1 MKVSLQWLRELVAS
15 EGALLEPEQLAER
28 LSIAGFEV
36 EAIEDLSA
44 ASAGVVVGFVQACE
58 PHADARKLSVCQ
70 VQIGADQPL
79 QIVCGAANVRSG
91 IHVAVAPVGTHLPAV
106 GLTIKAAELRGVA
119 SAGMIC
125 SLQELGLAES
135 SEGITIL
142 EDLLPVLPPIGAPL
156 GPALGLDDQV
166 LELAITANRP
176 DGLSMLGIAR
186 EVAALSGGHT
196 TLPPR
201 APAVA
206 ASALAVSG
214 ANAAAMEAGG
224 LFSVTALTDVKVAAS
239 PSWLQRRLERAG
251 LRPINNVVDITNLV
265 MLETG
270 QPLHAFDREALA
282 HLAPG
287 PADPAHLGLRQGR
300 DGETLVTLDGEQ
312 RSLDPEALLVTYGDQ
327 PIALAGVMGGAAEAV
342 NDGTTSVWLEAA
354 VFPSEAI
361 RRSSR
366 SVGLRSE
373 ASSRFEKGL
382 PRENTL
388 AAADRAVALLQEL
401 AGAQV
406 AGRWCHGSPEAPRP
420 PVFLNRDALHNLLG
434 SVVVEGEPQDLED
447 SRIEATLEALGCQL
461 EADDDGWSVTVPPQ
475 RALDLKREVDLI
487 EEVARLVGYD
497 QFDAHLPD
505 PLVPGG
511 LDPSQQAERRL
522 RRALCAAGL
531 QELSTLSLV
540 KAAPGR
546 IPLANPLLADTG
558 HLRDNLHEELL
569 QAARRNRQAFRPD
582 FWAFEIGRAY
592 LAAPGQ
598 ESAAVDPAAL
608 DPAVVDP
615 AAVDPVKVD
624 PTTIEERLLLGGIVC
639 GERRSERWS
648 TSGKPR
654 PPGYFE
660 ARGLLQAGL
669 QSLGLALEDRPAGGE
684 GAAPANLLH
693 PGRSA
698 QLVFEG
704 RPLGWFGQLHPAQ
717 ARELDLPD
725 GTYLFELPLAP
736 LLAAAIRPRRWQ
748 PSFAPFATVPPSER
762 DLALVVSRSV
772 TAAELLAAIRK
783 AGKPLLEQ
791 AELLDRYE
799 GAQVEEGCCSQAFRL
814 RYRAP
819 ERTLTDG
826 EVDAAHQKVVATL
839 ESRFGAKLRS

>member
-1 MKVSLQWLRELVAS
+1 MKVSLQWLRELVAND
-15 EGALLEPEQLAER
+15 GALLEPEQLAER

-36 EAIEDLSA
+36 EAIEDQAA
-44 ASAGVVVGFVQACE
+44 ASAGVVVGFVQTCE
-58 PHADARKLSVCQ
+58 PHGDANKLSVCQ

-119 SAGMIC
+119 SSGMIC

-135 SEGITIL
+135 SAGIAIL
-142 EDLLPVLPPIGAPL
+142 EDLLPAPPPIGSPL
-156 GPALGLDDQV
+156 APALGLDDQV

-176 DGLSMLGIAR
+176 DGLSMQGIAR
-186 EVAALSGGHT
+186 EVAALCGGKT

-224 LFSVTALTDVKVAAS
+224 LFSITSLTDLKVAAS
-239 PSWLQRRLERAG
+239 PSWLQRRLQRAG

-282 HLAPG
+282 RLAPG
-287 PADPAHLGLRQGR
+287 PADPAQLGLRQGR
-300 DGETLVTLDGEQ
+300 EGESLVTLDGEN
-312 RSLDPEALLVTYGDQ
+312 RPLGPEALVVTYADQ
-327 PIALAGVMGGAAEAV
+327 AIALAGVMGGAAEAV
-342 NDGTTSVWLEAA
+342 NEGTTSIWLEAA
-354 VFPSEAI
+354 VFASEAV

-401 AGAQV
+401 AGAHV
-406 AGRWCHGSPEAPRP
+406 EGRWWHGLPEAPTP
-420 PVFLNRDALHNLLG
+420 PVVLNRDALHNLLG
-434 SVVVEGEPQDLED
+434 PVLVGGEAQDLDD
-447 SRIEATLEALGCQL
+447 SRIEATLKALGCQL
-461 EADDDGWSVTVPPQ
+461 EPNDDGWSVTVPAQ

-497 QFDAHLPD
+497 QFDVHLPD

-511 LDPSQQAERRL
+511 LDPTQQAERRL

-540 KAAPGR
+540 KAAKGR
-546 IPLANPLLADTG
+546 ISLANPLLADTG

-582 FWAFEIGRAY
+582 FWAFEIGRVY

-598 ESAAVDPAAL
+598 EAAATDSA
-608 DPAVVDP
+608 
-615 AAVDPVKVD
+615 K
-624 PTTIEERLLLGGIVC
+624 IEERLLLGGIVC
-639 GERRSERWS
+639 GERRSELWS
-648 TSGKPR
+648 SSGQPR
-654 PPGYFE
+654 PPSYFE

-669 QSLGLALEDRPAGGE
+669 QSLGLALEDRPALEQGVV
-684 GAAPANLLH
+684 GAPPADLLH

-704 RPLGWFGQLHPAQ
+704 RPLGWFGQLHPAR
-717 ARELDLPD
+717 ARELDLSD

-748 PSFAPFATVPPSER
+748 PSFTPFATVPPSER
-762 DLALVVSRSV
+762 DLALVVSRSL

-799 GAQVEEGCCSQAFRL
+799 GAQVEAGYCSQAFRL

-819 ERTLTDG
+819 DRTLTDG
-826 EVDAAHQKVVATL
+826 EVDGAHQQVVASL

>member
-1 MKVSLQWLRELVAS
+1 MKVSLQWLRELVAND
-15 EGALLEPEQLAER
+15 AAQLEPEQLAER
-28 LSIAGFEV
+28 LSMAGFEV
-36 EAIEDLSA
+36 EAIENLA
-44 ASAGVVVGFVQACE
+44 AACAGVVVGFVQTCE
-58 PHADARKLSVCQ
+58 PHADALKLSVCQ

-106 GLTIKAAELRGVA
+106 GLTIKAAELRGVT

-125 SLQELGLAES
+125 SLQELGLAS
-135 SEGITIL
+135 SSDGIAIL
-142 EDLLPVLPPIGAPL
+142 EDLLPILPPIGAPL
-156 GPALGLDDQV
+156 GPALGLDDHV

-176 DGLSMLGIAR
+176 DGLSMQGIAR
-186 EVAALSGGHT
+186 EVAALCGGHT

-206 ASALAVSG
+206 ASALAVAG
-214 ANAAAMEAGG
+214 AAATAMEAGG
-224 LFSVTALTDVKVAAS
+224 FFSVTALKNVKVAAS
-239 PSWLQRRLERAG
+239 PSWLQRRLQRAG

-270 QPLHAFDREALA
+270 QPLHGFDREALA
-282 HLAPG
+282 RLAPG
-287 PADPAHLGLRQGR
+287 PADPAQLGLRQGR
-300 DGETLVTLDGEQ
+300 EGESLVTLDGET
-312 RSLDPEALLVTYGDQ
+312 RPLGPEALLVTYADQ

-342 NDGTTSVWLEAA
+342 NEDTTNLWLEAA
-354 VFPSEAI
+354 VFASEAV

-373 ASSRFEKGL
+373 ASSRFEKGVS
-382 PRENTL
+382 RQNTL

-401 AGAQV
+401 AGAQIE
-406 AGRWCHGSPEAPRP
+406 GRWCHGGPEAPIT
-420 PVFLNRDALHNLLG
+420 PVVLNRDALHNLLG
-434 SVVVEGEPQDLED
+434 PVVVEGEPRDLED
-447 SRIEATLEALGCQL
+447 SRIEATLQALGCQL
-461 EADDDGWSVTVPPQ
+461 ESNDHGWTVTVPAQ

-505 PLVPGG
+505 PLLPGG

-522 RRALCAAGL
+522 RRALCAVGL

-540 KAAPGR
+540 KAARGR

-569 QAARRNRQAFRPD
+569 QAARRNLQAFRAD
-582 FWAFEIGRAY
+582 FWAFEIGRVY
-592 LAAPGQ
+592 LAPPGQ
-598 ESAAVDPAAL
+598 EPAAGAP
-608 DPAVVDP
+608 PAI
-615 AAVDPVKVD
+615 D

-639 GERRSERWS
+639 GERRNERWS
-648 TSGKPR
+648 SSGQPR
-654 PPGYFE
+654 PPGYFA

-669 QSLGLALEDRPAGGE
+669 QSLGLILEDR
-684 GAAPANLLH
+684 AAPQQGIVGAPAADLLH

-704 RPLGWFGQLHPAQ
+704 RPLGWFGQLHPAR

-725 GTYLFELPLAP
+725 ETYLFELPLAP

-748 PSFAPFATVPPSER
+748 PAFAPFATFPPSER
-762 DLALVVSRSV
+762 DLALVVSRSLM
-772 TAAELLAAIRK
+772 AAELLAAIRK

-799 GAQVEEGCCSQAFRL
+799 GAQLEEGFCSQAFRL

-819 ERTLTDG
+819 DRTLTDG
-826 EVDAAHQKVVATL
+826 EVDAAHQQIVTSL
-839 ESRFGAKLRS
+839 ESRFDARLRS

>member
-1 MKVSLQWLRELVAS
+1 MKVSLQWLGELVAND
-15 EGALLEPEQLAER
+15 GALLEPEQLAER

-36 EAIEDLSA
+36 EAIEDQAA
-44 ASAGVVVGFVQACE
+44 ASAGVVVGFVQTCE
-58 PHADARKLSVCQ
+58 PHGDANKLSVCQ

-119 SAGMIC
+119 SSGMIC

-135 SEGITIL
+135 SAGIAIL
-142 EDLLPVLPPIGAPL
+142 EDLLPAPPPIGSPL
-156 GPALGLDDQV
+156 AQALGLDDQV

-176 DGLSMLGIAR
+176 DGLSMQGIAR
-186 EVAALSGGHT
+186 EVAALCGGQT

-224 LFSVTALTDVKVAAS
+224 LFSVTSLTDLKVAAS
-239 PSWLQRRLERAG
+239 PSWLQRRLQRAG

-282 HLAPG
+282 RLAPG
-287 PADPAHLGLRQGR
+287 PADPAQLGLRQGR
-300 DGETLVTLDGEQ
+300 EGESLVTLDGEN
-312 RSLDPEALLVTYGDQ
+312 RPLGPEALLVTYADQ
-327 PIALAGVMGGAAEAV
+327 AIALAGVMGGAAEAV
-342 NDGTTSVWLEAA
+342 NEGTTSIWLEAA
-354 VFPSEAI
+354 VFASEAV

-401 AGAQV
+401 AGAHV
-406 AGRWCHGSPEAPRP
+406 EGRWWHGRPEAPTP
-420 PVFLNRDALHNLLG
+420 PVVLNRDALHNLLG
-434 SVVVEGEPQDLED
+434 PVLVRGEPRDLED
-447 SRIEATLEALGCQL
+447 SRIEGTLKALGCQL
-461 EADDDGWSVTVPPQ
+461 EPNDDGWSVTVPAQ

-497 QFDAHLPD
+497 QFDVHLPD

-511 LDPSQQAERRL
+511 LDPTQQAERRL
-522 RRALCAAGL
+522 RRSLCAAGL

-540 KAAPGR
+540 KAAKGR
-546 IPLANPLLADTG
+546 ISLANPLLADTG

-582 FWAFEIGRAY
+582 FWAFEIGRVY

-598 ESAAVDPAAL
+598 EAAAPDPATD
-608 DPAVVDP
+608 DPATDDPVPTDP
-615 AAVDPVKVD
+615 A
-624 PTTIEERLLLGGIVC
+624 TIEERLLLGGIVC
-639 GERRSERWS
+639 GERRSELWS
-648 TSGKPR
+648 SSGQPR
-654 PPGYFE
+654 PPSYFE

-669 QSLGLALEDRPAGGE
+669 QSLGLALEDRPALEQGVV
-684 GAAPANLLH
+684 GAPPADLLH

-704 RPLGWFGQLHPAQ
+704 RPLGWFGQLHPAR
-717 ARELDLPD
+717 ARELDLSD
-725 GTYLFELPLAP
+725 ETYLFELPLAP

-748 PSFAPFATVPPSER
+748 PSFTPFATVPPSER
-762 DLALVVSRSV
+762 DLALVVSRSL

-799 GAQVEEGCCSQAFRL
+799 GAQVEAGYCSQAFRL

-819 ERTLTDG
+819 DRTLTDG
-826 EVDAAHQKVVATL
+826 EVDAAHQKVVASL

>member
-1 MKVSLQWLRELVAS
+1 MKVSLQWLRELVAGD
-15 EGALLEPEQLAER
+15 GALLEPEQLAER

-36 EAIEDLSA
+36 EAIEDLA
-44 ASAGVVVGFVQACE
+44 ATSAGVVVGFVQTCE
-58 PHADARKLSVCQ
+58 PHADALKLSVCQ
-70 VQIGADQPL
+70 VQIGTDQPL

-135 SEGITIL
+135 SEGIAIL
-142 EDLLPVLPPIGAPL
+142 EDLLPQLPPIGSPL
-156 GPALGLDDQV
+156 APALGLDDQV

-176 DGLSMLGIAR
+176 DGLSMQGIAR
-186 EVAALSGGHT
+186 EVAALCGGHT

-214 ANAAAMEAGG
+214 AAAAAMEAGG
-224 LFSVTALTDVKVAAS
+224 LFSVTALTDVKVAVS
-239 PSWLQRRLERAG
+239 PSWLQRRLQRAG

-270 QPLHAFDREALA
+270 QPLHGFDREALA

-287 PADPAHLGLRQGR
+287 PADPALMGLRQGR
-300 DGETLVTLDGEQ
+300 DGESLETLDGEN
-312 RSLDPEALLVTYGDQ
+312 RPLGPEALLVTYNDQ

-342 NDGTTSVWLEAA
+342 NENTTTLWLEAA
-354 VFPSEAI
+354 VFASEAV

-382 PRENTL
+382 PSQNTL

-406 AGRWCHGSPEAPRP
+406 GGRWCHGRPETPIAP
-420 PVFLNRDALHNLLG
+420 VVLNRDALHNLLG
-434 SVVVEGEPQDLED
+434 PVVVEGEPQDLED

-461 EADDDGWSVTVPPQ
+461 EAMDHGWSVTVPAQ
-475 RALDLKREVDLI
+475 RALDLRREVDLI

-531 QELSTLSLV
+531 HELSTLSLV
-540 KAAPGR
+540 KAAKGR

-582 FWAFEIGRAY
+582 FWAFEIGRVY

-598 ESAAVDPAAL
+598 EAAAIDPAA
-608 DPAVVDP
+608 
-615 AAVDPVKVD
+615 
-624 PTTIEERLLLGGIVC
+624 IEERLLLGGIVC
-639 GERRSERWS
+639 GERRNERWS
-648 TSGKPR
+648 SSGQPR

-660 ARGLLQAGL
+660 ARGVLQAGL
-669 QSLGLALEDRPAGGE
+669 ESLGLALEDRPALEQGVV
-684 GAAPANLLH
+684 GAPPADLLH
-693 PGRSA
+693 PGRSS

-762 DLALVVSRSV
+762 DLALVVSRSL

-799 GAQVEEGCCSQAFRL
+799 GAQVEEGCCSQAFHL

-819 ERTLTDG
+819 DRTLTDG
-826 EVDAAHQKVVATL
+826 EVDAAHQKIVTTL
-839 ESRFGAKLRS
+839 ESRFGARLRC

>member
-1 MKVSLQWLRELVAS
+1 M
-15 EGALLEPEQLAER
+15 
-28 LSIAGFEV
+28 
-36 EAIEDLSA
+36 
-44 ASAGVVVGFVQACE
+44 
-58 PHADARKLSVCQ
+58 
-70 VQIGADQPL
+70 
-79 QIVCGAANVRSG
+79 
-91 IHVAVAPVGTHLPAV
+91 
-106 GLTIKAAELRGVA
+106 
-119 SAGMIC
+119 
-125 SLQELGLAES
+125 
-135 SEGITIL
+135 
-142 EDLLPVLPPIGAPL
+142 
-156 GPALGLDDQV
+156 

-176 DGLSMLGIAR
+176 DGLSMQGIAR
-186 EVAALSGGHT
+186 EVAALCGGKT

-206 ASALAVSG
+206 ASSLAVSG
-214 ANAAAMEAGG
+214 ANAAAMEVGG
-224 LFSVTALTDVKVAAS
+224 LFSITSLTDLKVAAS
-239 PSWLQRRLERAG
+239 PSWLQRRLQRAG

-282 HLAPG
+282 RLAPG
-287 PADPAHLGLRQGR
+287 PADPAQLGLRQGR
-300 DGETLVTLDGEQ
+300 EGESLVTLDGEN
-312 RSLDPEALLVTYGDQ
+312 RPLGPEALVVTYADQ
-327 PIALAGVMGGAAEAV
+327 AIALAGVMGGAAEAV
-342 NDGTTSVWLEAA
+342 NEGTTSIWLEAA
-354 VFPSEAI
+354 VFASEAV

-401 AGAQV
+401 AGAHV
-406 AGRWCHGSPEAPRP
+406 EGRWWHGLPEAPTP
-420 PVFLNRDALHNLLG
+420 PVVLNRDALHNLLG
-434 SVVVEGEPQDLED
+434 PVLVGGEVQDLDD
-447 SRIEATLEALGCQL
+447 SRIEATLKALGCQL
-461 EADDDGWSVTVPPQ
+461 EPNDDGWSVTVPAQ

-497 QFDAHLPD
+497 QFDVHLPD

-511 LDPSQQAERRL
+511 LDPTQQAERRL

-540 KAAPGR
+540 KAAKGR
-546 IPLANPLLADTG
+546 ISLANPLLADTG

-582 FWAFEIGRAY
+582 FWAFEIGRVY

-598 ESAAVDPAAL
+598 EAAATDSA
-608 DPAVVDP
+608 
-615 AAVDPVKVD
+615 K
-624 PTTIEERLLLGGIVC
+624 IEERLLLGGIVC
-639 GERRSERWS
+639 GERRSELWS
-648 TSGKPR
+648 SSGQPR
-654 PPGYFE
+654 PPSYFE

-669 QSLGLALEDRPAGGE
+669 QSLGLALEDRPALEQGVV
-684 GAAPANLLH
+684 GAPPADLLH

-704 RPLGWFGQLHPAQ
+704 RPLGWFGQLHPAR
-717 ARELDLPD
+717 ARELDLSD

-748 PSFAPFATVPPSER
+748 PSFTPFATVPPSER
-762 DLALVVSRSV
+762 DLALVVSRSL

-799 GAQVEEGCCSQAFRL
+799 GAQVAAGYCSQAFRL

-819 ERTLTDG
+819 DRTLTDG
-826 EVDAAHQKVVATL
+826 EVDGAHQQVVASL

>member
-1 MKVSLQWLRELVAS
+1 
-15 EGALLEPEQLAER
+15 
-28 LSIAGFEV
+28 
-36 EAIEDLSA
+36 
-44 ASAGVVVGFVQACE
+44 
-58 PHADARKLSVCQ
+58 
-70 VQIGADQPL
+70 
-79 QIVCGAANVRSG
+79 
-91 IHVAVAPVGTHLPAV
+91 
-106 GLTIKAAELRGVA
+106 
-119 SAGMIC
+119 
-125 SLQELGLAES
+125 
-135 SEGITIL
+135 
-142 EDLLPVLPPIGAPL
+142 
-156 GPALGLDDQV
+156 
-166 LELAITANRP
+166 
-176 DGLSMLGIAR
+176 
-186 EVAALSGGHT
+186 
-196 TLPPR
+196 
-201 APAVA
+201 VA

-224 LFSVTALTDVKVAAS
+224 LFSITSLTDLKVAAS
-239 PSWLQRRLERAG
+239 PSWLQRRLQRAG

-282 HLAPG
+282 RLAPG
-287 PADPAHLGLRQGR
+287 PADPAQLGLRQGR
-300 DGETLVTLDGEQ
+300 EGENLVTLDGEN
-312 RSLDPEALLVTYGDQ
+312 RPLSPEALLVTYADQ
-327 PIALAGVMGGAAEAV
+327 AIALAGVMGGAAEAV
-342 NDGTTSVWLEAA
+342 NDGTTSIWLEAA
-354 VFPSEAI
+354 VFASEAV

-401 AGAQV
+401 AGAHV
-406 AGRWCHGSPEAPRP
+406 EGRWWHGRPEAPTP
-420 PVFLNRDALHNLLG
+420 PVVLNRDALHNLLG
-434 SVVVEGEPQDLED
+434 PVLVGGEPQDLAD
-447 SRIEATLEALGCQL
+447 SRIEATLKALGCQL
-461 EADDDGWSVTVPPQ
+461 EADDDGWSVTVPAQ

-497 QFDAHLPD
+497 QFDVHLPD

-511 LDPSQQAERRL
+511 LDPTQQAERRL

-540 KAAPGR
+540 KAAKGR
-546 IPLANPLLADTG
+546 ISLANPLLADTG

-582 FWAFEIGRAY
+582 FWAFEIGRVY

-598 ESAAVDPAAL
+598 EAAATDPA
-608 DPAVVDP
+608 
-615 AAVDPVKVD
+615 
-624 PTTIEERLLLGGIVC
+624 TIEERLLLGGIVC
-639 GERRSERWS
+639 GERRSELWS
-648 TSGKPR
+648 SSGQPR
-654 PPGYFE
+654 PPSYFE

-669 QSLGLALEDRPAGGE
+669 QSLGLALEDRPALEQGVI
-684 GAAPANLLH
+684 GAPPFDLLH

-704 RPLGWFGQLHPAQ
+704 RPLGWFGQLHPAR
-717 ARELDLPD
+717 ARELDLSD
-725 GTYLFELPLAP
+725 GTYLFELLLAP

-748 PSFAPFATVPPSER
+748 PSFTPFATVPPSER
-762 DLALVVSRSV
+762 DLALVVSRSL

-799 GAQVEEGCCSQAFRL
+799 GAQVAAGYCSQAFRL

-819 ERTLTDG
+819 DRTLTDG
-826 EVDAAHQKVVATL
+826 EVDAAHQKVVASL

>member
-1 MKVSLQWLRELVAS
+1 MKVSLQWLRELVAND
-15 EGALLEPEQLAER
+15 GALLEPEQLAER

-36 EAIEDLSA
+36 EAIEDQSA
-44 ASAGVVVGFVQACE
+44 ASAGVVVGFVQTCE
-58 PHADARKLSVCQ
+58 PHGDANKLSVCQ

-119 SAGMIC
+119 SSGMIC

-135 SEGITIL
+135 SAGIAIL
-142 EDLLPVLPPIGAPL
+142 EDLLPAPPPIGSPL
-156 GPALGLDDQV
+156 AQALGLDDQV

-176 DGLSMLGIAR
+176 DGLSMQGIAR
-186 EVAALSGGHT
+186 EVAALCGGQT

-224 LFSVTALTDVKVAAS
+224 LFSVTSLTDLKVAAS
-239 PSWLQRRLERAG
+239 PSWLQRRLQRAG

-282 HLAPG
+282 RLAPG
-287 PADPAHLGLRQGR
+287 PADPAQLGLRQGR
-300 DGETLVTLDGEQ
+300 EGESLVTLDGEN
-312 RSLDPEALLVTYGDQ
+312 RPLGPEALLVTYADHA
-327 PIALAGVMGGAAEAV
+327 IALAGVMGGAAEAV
-342 NDGTTSVWLEAA
+342 NEGTTSIWLEAA
-354 VFPSEAI
+354 VFASEAV

-401 AGAQV
+401 AGAHV
-406 AGRWCHGSPEAPRP
+406 EGRWVHGRPEAPTP
-420 PVFLNRDALHNLLG
+420 PVVLNRDALHNLLG
-434 SVVVEGEPQDLED
+434 PVLVGGEAQDLED
-447 SRIEATLEALGCQL
+447 SRIEGTLKALGCQL
-461 EADDDGWSVTVPPQ
+461 EADDGGWSVTVPAQ

-497 QFDAHLPD
+497 QFDVHLPD

-511 LDPSQQAERRL
+511 LDPTQQAERRL
-522 RRALCAAGL
+522 RRSLCAAGL

-540 KAAPGR
+540 KAAKGR
-546 IPLANPLLADTG
+546 ISLANPLLADTG

-582 FWAFEIGRAY
+582 FWAFEIGRVY

-598 ESAAVDPAAL
+598 EAAATDPA
-608 DPAVVDP
+608 
-615 AAVDPVKVD
+615 
-624 PTTIEERLLLGGIVC
+624 TIEERLLLGGIVC
-639 GERRSERWS
+639 GERRSELWS
-648 TSGKPR
+648 SSGQPR
-654 PPGYFE
+654 PPSYFE

-669 QSLGLALEDRPAGGE
+669 QSLGLALEDRPALEQGVV
-684 GAAPANLLH
+684 GAPPADLLH

-704 RPLGWFGQLHPAQ
+704 RPLGWFGQLHPAR
-717 ARELDLPD
+717 ARELDLSD
-725 GTYLFELPLAP
+725 ETYLFELPLAP

-748 PSFAPFATVPPSER
+748 PSFTPFATVPPSER
-762 DLALVVSRSV
+762 DLALVVSRSL

-799 GAQVEEGCCSQAFRL
+799 GAQVEAGYCSQAFRL

-819 ERTLTDG
+819 DRTLTDG
-826 EVDAAHQKVVATL
+826 EVDAAHQKVVASL

>member
-1 MKVSLQWLRELVAS
+1 MKVSLQWLGELVAND
-15 EGALLEPEQLAER
+15 GALLEPEQLAER

-36 EAIEDLSA
+36 EAIEDQAA
-44 ASAGVVVGFVQACE
+44 ASAGVVVGFVQTCE
-58 PHADARKLSVCQ
+58 PHGDANKLSVCQ
-70 VQIGADQPL
+70 VQIGADQLL

-119 SAGMIC
+119 SSGMIC

-135 SEGITIL
+135 SAGIAIL
-142 EDLLPVLPPIGAPL
+142 EDLLPAPPPIGSPL
-156 GPALGLDDQV
+156 AQALGLDDQV

-176 DGLSMLGIAR
+176 DGLSMQGIAR
-186 EVAALSGGHT
+186 EVAALCGGQT

-224 LFSVTALTDVKVAAS
+224 LFSVTSLTDLKVAAS
-239 PSWLQRRLERAG
+239 PSWLQRRLQRAG

-270 QPLHAFDREALA
+270 QPLHAFDRKALA
-282 HLAPG
+282 RLAPG
-287 PADPAHLGLRQGR
+287 PADPAQLGLRQGR
-300 DGETLVTLDGEQ
+300 EGESLVTLDGEN
-312 RSLDPEALLVTYGDQ
+312 RPLGPEALLVTYADQ
-327 PIALAGVMGGAAEAV
+327 AIALAGVMGGAAEAV
-342 NDGTTSVWLEAA
+342 NEGTTSIWLEAA
-354 VFPSEAI
+354 VFASEAV

-401 AGAQV
+401 AGAHV
-406 AGRWCHGSPEAPRP
+406 EGRWVHGRPEAPTP
-420 PVFLNRDALHNLLG
+420 PVVLNRDALHNLLG
-434 SVVVEGEPQDLED
+434 PVLVGGEAQDLED
-447 SRIEATLEALGCQL
+447 SRIEGTLKALGCQL
-461 EADDDGWSVTVPPQ
+461 EPNDDGWSVTVPAQ

-497 QFDAHLPD
+497 QFDVHLPD

-511 LDPSQQAERRL
+511 LDPTQQAERRL

-540 KAAPGR
+540 KAAKGR
-546 IPLANPLLADTG
+546 ISLANPLLADTG

-582 FWAFEIGRAY
+582 FWAFEIGRVY

-598 ESAAVDPAAL
+598 EAAATDPA
-608 DPAVVDP
+608 
-615 AAVDPVKVD
+615 
-624 PTTIEERLLLGGIVC
+624 TIEERLLLGGIVC
-639 GERRSERWS
+639 GERRSELWS
-648 TSGKPR
+648 SSGQPR
-654 PPGYFE
+654 PPSYFE

-669 QSLGLALEDRPAGGE
+669 QSLGLALEDRPALEQGVV
-684 GAAPANLLH
+684 GAPPADLLH

-704 RPLGWFGQLHPAQ
+704 RPLGWFGQLHPAR
-717 ARELDLPD
+717 ARELDLSD
-725 GTYLFELPLAP
+725 ESYLFELPLAP

-748 PSFAPFATVPPSER
+748 PSFTPFATVPPSER
-762 DLALVVSRSV
+762 DLALVVSRSL

-799 GAQVEEGCCSQAFRL
+799 GAQVEAGYCSQAFRL

-819 ERTLTDG
+819 DRTLTDG
-826 EVDAAHQKVVATL
+826 EVDAAHQKVVASL

>member
-1 MKVSLQWLRELVAS
+1 MKVSLQWLGELVAND
-15 EGALLEPEQLAER
+15 GALLEPEQLAER

-36 EAIEDLSA
+36 EAIEDQAA
-44 ASAGVVVGFVQACE
+44 ASAGVVVGFVQTCE
-58 PHADARKLSVCQ
+58 PHGDANKLSVCQ

-119 SAGMIC
+119 SSGMIC

-135 SEGITIL
+135 SAGIAIL
-142 EDLLPVLPPIGAPL
+142 EDLLPAPPPIGSPL
-156 GPALGLDDQV
+156 AQALGLDDQV

-176 DGLSMLGIAR
+176 DGLSMQGIAR
-186 EVAALSGGHT
+186 EVAALCGGQT

-224 LFSVTALTDVKVAAS
+224 LFSVTSLTDLKVAAS
-239 PSWLQRRLERAG
+239 PSWLQRRLQRAG

-282 HLAPG
+282 RLAPG
-287 PADPAHLGLRQGR
+287 PADPAQLGLRQGR
-300 DGETLVTLDGEQ
+300 EGESLVTLDGEN
-312 RSLDPEALLVTYGDQ
+312 RPLGPEALLVTYADQ
-327 PIALAGVMGGAAEAV
+327 AIALAGVMGGAAEAV
-342 NDGTTSVWLEAA
+342 NEGTTSIWLEAA
-354 VFPSEAI
+354 VFASEAV

-401 AGAQV
+401 AGAHV
-406 AGRWCHGSPEAPRP
+406 EGRWVHGRPEAPTP
-420 PVFLNRDALHNLLG
+420 PVVLNRDALHNLLG
-434 SVVVEGEPQDLED
+434 PVLVGGEAQDLED
-447 SRIEATLEALGCQL
+447 SRIEGTLKALGCQL
-461 EADDDGWSVTVPPQ
+461 EADDGGWSVTVPAQ

-497 QFDAHLPD
+497 QFDVHLPD

-511 LDPSQQAERRL
+511 LDPTQQAERRL
-522 RRALCAAGL
+522 RRSLCAAGL

-540 KAAPGR
+540 KAAKGR
-546 IPLANPLLADTG
+546 ISLANPLLADTG

-582 FWAFEIGRAY
+582 FWAFEIGRVY

-598 ESAAVDPAAL
+598 EAAATDPA
-608 DPAVVDP
+608 
-615 AAVDPVKVD
+615 
-624 PTTIEERLLLGGIVC
+624 TIEERLLLGGIVC
-639 GERRSERWS
+639 GERRSELWS
-648 TSGKPR
+648 SSGQPR
-654 PPGYFE
+654 PPSYFE

-669 QSLGLALEDRPAGGE
+669 QSLGLALEDRPALEQGVV
-684 GAAPANLLH
+684 GAPPADLLH

-704 RPLGWFGQLHPAQ
+704 RPLGWFGQLHPAR
-717 ARELDLPD
+717 ARELDLSD
-725 GTYLFELPLAP
+725 ETYLFELPLAP

-748 PSFAPFATVPPSER
+748 PSFTPFATVPPSER
-762 DLALVVSRSV
+762 DLALVVSRSL

-799 GAQVEEGCCSQAFRL
+799 GAQVEAGYCSQAFRL

-819 ERTLTDG
+819 DRTLTDG
-826 EVDAAHQKVVATL
+826 EVDAAHQKVVASL

>member
-1 MKVSLQWLRELVAS
+1 MKVSLQWLRELVAND
-15 EGALLEPEQLAER
+15 GALLEPEQLAER

-36 EAIEDLSA
+36 ETIEDQAA
-44 ASAGVVVGFVQACE
+44 ASAGVVVGFVQTCE
-58 PHADARKLSVCQ
+58 PHADANKLSVCQ

-119 SAGMIC
+119 SSGMIC

-135 SEGITIL
+135 SAGIAIL
-142 EDLLPVLPPIGAPL
+142 EDLLPAPPPIGSPL
-156 GPALGLDDQV
+156 APALGLDDQV

-176 DGLSMLGIAR
+176 DGLSMQGIAR
-186 EVAALSGGHT
+186 EVAALCGGQT

-224 LFSVTALTDVKVAAS
+224 LFSITSLTDLKVAAS
-239 PSWLQRRLERAG
+239 PSWLQRRLQRAG
-251 LRPINNVVDITNLV
+251 LRPINNVVDNLV
-265 MLETG
+265 MFETG
-270 QPLHAFDREALA
+270 QPLHAFDRDALA
-282 HLAPG
+282 RLAPG
-287 PADPAHLGLRQGR
+287 PADPAQLGLRQGR
-300 DGETLVTLDGEQ
+300 EGESLVTLDGEN
-312 RSLDPEALLVTYGDQ
+312 RPLGPEALLVTYADQ
-327 PIALAGVMGGAAEAV
+327 AIALAGVMGGAAEAV
-342 NDGTTSVWLEAA
+342 NEGTTCIWLEAA
-354 VFPSEAI
+354 VFASEAV

-406 AGRWCHGSPEAPRP
+406 EGRWCHGRPEAPIA
-420 PVFLNRDALHNLLG
+420 PVVLNRDALHNLLG
-434 SVVVEGEPQDLED
+434 PVLVGGEPQDLDD
-447 SRIEATLEALGCQL
+447 SRIEATLKALGCQL
-461 EADDDGWSVTVPPQ
+461 EPNDDGWSVTVPAQ

-497 QFDAHLPD
+497 QFDVHLPD

-511 LDPSQQAERRL
+511 LNPTQLAERRL

-540 KAAPGR
+540 KAAKGR
-546 IPLANPLLADTG
+546 ISLANPLLADTG

-582 FWAFEIGRAY
+582 FWAFEIGRVY

-598 ESAAVDPAAL
+598 EAAATDPA
-608 DPAVVDP
+608 
-615 AAVDPVKVD
+615 K
-624 PTTIEERLLLGGIVC
+624 IEERLLLGGIVC
-639 GERRSERWS
+639 GERCSELWS
-648 TSGKPR
+648 SSGQPR
-654 PPGYFE
+654 PPSYFE
-660 ARGLLQAGL
+660 ARGLLQAGV
-669 QSLGLALEDRPAGGE
+669 QSLGLALEDRPALEQGVV
-684 GAAPANLLH
+684 GAPPADLLH

-704 RPLGWFGQLHPAQ
+704 RPLGWFGQLHPAR
-717 ARELDLPD
+717 ARELDLSD

-748 PSFAPFATVPPSER
+748 PSFTPFATVPPSER
-762 DLALVVSRSV
+762 DLALVVSRSL

-799 GAQVEEGCCSQAFRL
+799 GAQVEAGYCSQAFRL

-819 ERTLTDG
+819 DRTLTDG
-826 EVDAAHQKVVATL
+826 EVDGAHQKVVANL
-839 ESRFGAKLRS
+839 EARFGAKLRS

>member
-1 MKVSLQWLRELVAS
+1 MKVSLQWLRELVAND
-15 EGALLEPEQLAER
+15 GALLEPEQLAER

-36 EAIEDLSA
+36 EAIEDQAA
-44 ASAGVVVGFVQACE
+44 ASAGVVVGFVQTCE
-58 PHADARKLSVCQ
+58 PHGDANKLSVCQ

-119 SAGMIC
+119 SSGMIC

-135 SEGITIL
+135 SAGIAIL
-142 EDLLPVLPPIGAPL
+142 EDLLPAPPPIGSPL
-156 GPALGLDDQV
+156 AQALGLDDQV

-176 DGLSMLGIAR
+176 DGLSMQGIAR
-186 EVAALSGGHT
+186 EVAALCGGQT

-224 LFSVTALTDVKVAAS
+224 LFSVTSLVDLKVAAS
-239 PSWLQRRLERAG
+239 PSWLQRRLQRAG

-282 HLAPG
+282 RLAPG
-287 PADPAHLGLRQGR
+287 PADPAQLGLRQGR
-300 DGETLVTLDGEQ
+300 EGESLMTLDGEN
-312 RSLDPEALLVTYGDQ
+312 RPLGPEALLVTYADQ
-327 PIALAGVMGGAAEAV
+327 AIALAGVMGGAAEAV
-342 NDGTTSVWLEAA
+342 NEGTTSIWLEAA
-354 VFPSEAI
+354 VFASEAV

-382 PRENTL
+382 PRANTL

-401 AGAQV
+401 AGAHV
-406 AGRWCHGSPEAPRP
+406 EGRWWHGRPEAPTP
-420 PVFLNRDALHNLLG
+420 PVVLNRDALHNLLG
-434 SVVVEGEPQDLED
+434 PVLVGGEAQDLED
-447 SRIEATLEALGCQL
+447 SRIEGTLKALGCQL
-461 EADDDGWSVTVPPQ
+461 EADDGGWSVTVPAQ

-497 QFDAHLPD
+497 QFDVHLPD

-511 LDPSQQAERRL
+511 LDPTQQAERRL
-522 RRALCAAGL
+522 RRSLCAAGL

-540 KAAPGR
+540 KAAKGR
-546 IPLANPLLADTG
+546 ISLANPLLADTG

-582 FWAFEIGRAY
+582 FWAFEIGRVY

-598 ESAAVDPAAL
+598 EAAATDPA
-608 DPAVVDP
+608 
-615 AAVDPVKVD
+615 
-624 PTTIEERLLLGGIVC
+624 TIEERLLLGGIVC
-639 GERRSERWS
+639 GERRSELWS
-648 TSGKPR
+648 SSGQPR
-654 PPGYFE
+654 PPSYFE

-669 QSLGLALEDRPAGGE
+669 QSLGLALEDRPALEQGVV
-684 GAAPANLLH
+684 GAPPADLLH

-704 RPLGWFGQLHPAQ
+704 RPLGWFGQLHPAR
-717 ARELDLPD
+717 ARELDLSD
-725 GTYLFELPLAP
+725 ESYLFELPLAP

-748 PSFAPFATVPPSER
+748 PSFTPFATVPPSER
-762 DLALVVSRSV
+762 DLALVVSRSL

-799 GAQVEEGCCSQAFRL
+799 GAQVEAGYCSQAFRL

-819 ERTLTDG
+819 DRTLTDG
-826 EVDAAHQKVVATL
+826 EVDAAHQKVVASL

>member
-1 MKVSLQWLRELVAS
+1 MKVSLQWLKELVDGD
-15 EGALLEPEQLAER
+15 GALLEPQLLAER
-28 LSIAGFEV
+28 LSVAGFEV
-36 EAIEDLSA
+36 EAIEDLAA

-70 VQIGADQPL
+70 VDIGGDQPL
-79 QIVCGAANVRSG
+79 QIVCGAANVRAG
-91 IHVAVAPVGTHLPAV
+91 IHVPVAPVGTHLPAV

-125 SLQELGLAES
+125 SLQELGLADS
-135 SEGITIL
+135 SEGIAIL
-142 EDLLPVLPPIGAPL
+142 DEMLSVVPPIGSSLA
-156 GPALGLDDQV
+156 PALGLDDQV

-186 EVAALSGGHT
+186 EVAALSGGRT

-201 APAVA
+201 APAMA
-206 ASALAVSG
+206 ASELAVSS
-214 ANAAAMEAGG
+214 AAAAAMEAGG
-224 LFSVTALTDVKVAAS
+224 LFSVTALTGIQVAAS

-270 QPLHAFDREALA
+270 QPLHAFDRDALA
-282 HLAPG
+282 RLGQG
-287 PADPAHLGLRQGR
+287 PADPAGLGLRQGR
-300 DGETLVTLDGEQ
+300 DGERFVSLDAEE
-312 RSLDPEALLVTYGDQ
+312 RSLSPEALVVTYGDQ

-342 NDGTTSVWLEAA
+342 NEGTTSLWLEAA
-354 VFPSEAI
+354 VFASEAV

-382 PRENTL
+382 PREGTL

-401 AGAQV
+401 AGAKLE
-406 AGRWCHGSPEAPRP
+406 GRWLHARPEPARP
-420 PVFLNRDALHNLLG
+420 PLRLHRDALHNLLG
-434 SVVVEGEPQDLED
+434 PVVVDGEPQDLED

-461 EADDDGWSVTVPPQ
+461 EADDEGWAVTVPPQ

-505 PLVPGG
+505 PLTPGG
-511 LDPSQQAERRL
+511 LDPIQLAERRL
-522 RRALCAAGL
+522 RRALCANGL

-558 HLRDNLHEELL
+558 HLRDNLHDELL

-582 FWAFEIGRAY
+582 FWAFEIGRIY
-592 LAAPGQ
+592 LAAPG
-598 ESAAVDPAAL
+598 EAADAVDPA
-608 DPAVVDP
+608 
-615 AAVDPVKVD
+615 
-624 PTTIEERLLLGGIVC
+624 TIEERLLLAGIVC

-648 TSGKPR
+648 SSGKAR
-654 PPGYFE
+654 PPGYFD
-660 ARGLLQAGL
+660 ARGLLQAAL
-669 QSLGLALEDRPAGGE
+669 QSLGLALEDRPAPEQGP
-684 GAAPANLLH
+684 GASPVNLLH
-693 PGRSA
+693 PGRRA
-698 QLVFEG
+698 ELVFEG
-704 RPLGWFGQLHPAQ
+704 RALGWFGQLHPAQ

-725 GTYLFELPLAP
+725 ETYLFELPLAP
-736 LLAAAIRPRRWQ
+736 LLEAAIRPRRWQ
-748 PSFAPFATVPPSER
+748 PAFVPFATVPPSER
-762 DLALVVSRSV
+762 DLALVVPREL

-799 GAQVEEGCCSQAFRL
+799 GAQVDEGCASQAFRL
-814 RYRAP
+814 RYRAAD
-819 ERTLTDG
+819 RTLTDL
-826 EVDAAHQKVVATL
+826 EVDGAHQKILASL
-839 ESRFGAKLRS
+839 ESRFGARLR